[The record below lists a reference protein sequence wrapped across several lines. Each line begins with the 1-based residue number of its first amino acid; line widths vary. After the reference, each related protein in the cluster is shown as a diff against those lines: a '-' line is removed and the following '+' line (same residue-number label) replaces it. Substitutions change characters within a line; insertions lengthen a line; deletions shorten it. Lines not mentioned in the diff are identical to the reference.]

1 MYRDE
6 DDDIYVIYVKDE
18 YDNSKRYKCI
28 YVQIE
33 IDRQIDTVYVHV

>member
-6 DDDIYVIYVKDE
+6 DDVIYDIYVKDE

-28 YVQIE
+28 YV
-33 IDRQIDTVYVHV
+33 